1 MIHRIHKTKN
11 YTVMSNTHL
20 KDKNLSL
27 KAKGLLSMI
36 FSLPEDW
43 DYSINGLC
51 AICKENKTAVTSALD
66 ELKEYGYLVV
76 SKLYADKTESGHIEY
91 VYDFYETPEN
101 QPVENLCLENQHQL
115 NTDKSSKEDKDSISP
130 KGDICETAGND
141 DVVADDGFEGH
152 SYDSFIG
159 SNKKKSKPAYKRKE
173 SLFSKCSELNY
184 QFTNN
189 VITANML
196 DEYLKVRLQMK
207 DKPIYGVN
215 QWSGIL
221 DKLREL
227 AGDDERQ
234 RQRIIK
240 QSIER
245 GWGSFFEISSGS
257 KRDIKTVSC
266 EGNIVKSNKKEG
278 NVSGEKF

>member
-1 MIHRIHKTKN
+1 MINSDSFVTIQGWMRTELDLSGTELMVYAVIYGFSQDGESHFKGSRQYLADWCGTTVRSIHNALTSL
-11 YTVMSNTHL
+11 VE
-20 KDKNLSL
+20 KNLIL
-27 KAKGLLSMI
+27 KYEREVNGVKVCEYCTNFTTGEKISPPHEK
-36 FSLPEDW
+36 FSPNN
-43 DYSINGLC
+43 I
-51 AICKENKTAVTSALD
+51 
-66 ELKEYGYLVV
+66 
-76 SKLYADKTESGHIEY
+76 ADNIG
-91 VYDFYETPEN
+91 
-101 QPVENLCLENQHQL
+101 
-115 NTDKSSKEDKDSISP
+115 DSISP
-130 KGDICETAGND
+130 KGDICETAGNDND

-173 SLFSKCSELNY
+173 SLFNKCSELNY
-184 QFTNN
+184 QFTDN